1 MVIRLAMPA
10 KLNSYLWQS
19 RHGIF
24 YLRIERNGKE
34 SRKSLRTRDPVVAKS
49 AAYRFGAHIMGGG
62 RDLGFTY
69 REQPDGTVE
78 VTTDGTDADAKA
90 LAEHIKAI
98 GLRERLDR
106 ASRMFALDEEKPIAL
121 VSPGK
126 QQTLEEALRD
136 YKYEA
141 GAGKA
146 ANTWAT
152 YQSGFNKLLAG
163 LGKTTPI
170 ASIDGEKFSKWRR
183 ETLDGKLSP
192 ETISK
197 DLRGIRGLFKWAIKR
212 GRHPGP
218 SPVESADLTPVIKA
232 QQLQKFSQTRQ
243 AFTAADL
250 EKIIPA
256 VMTSEKPCGF
266 WIPLIVFMTGARP
279 GEIAEML
286 LDDIQQ
292 LTDGTLSMQI
302 RKAKTVGSAR
312 TIPLPPALSGI
323 LSYMS
328 DVRRTNPGTTYLF
341 PHLVSQAK
349 NGRWDGPSKDFGK
362 LKTTLGFGRGQ
373 DCYSLRHTWITM
385 SDRVG
390 MSVSAAR
397 QYTGHIPEKKD
408 AHTGYIKSLD
418 FDELKSLGNH

>member
-1 MVIRLAMPA
+1 
-10 KLNSYLWQS
+10 
-19 RHGIF
+19 
-24 YLRIERNGKE
+24 
-34 SRKSLRTRDPVVAKS
+34 
-49 AAYRFGAHIMGGG
+49 MGGG

-78 VTTDGTDADAKA
+78 VSTDGTDADARA

-106 ASRMFALDEEKPIAL
+106 AAQAFALDSAKPIAL

-126 QQTLEEALRD
+126 QQSLEEALRD
-136 YKYEA
+136 YKHEAEA
-141 GAGKA
+141 GKS

-183 ETLDGKLSP
+183 EALDGKLSP

-218 SPVESADLTPVIKA
+218 DPVENADQTAVIKA
-232 QQLQKFSQTRQ
+232 QLTQKFAQARQ
-243 AFTAADL
+243 AFNSGDL
-250 EKIIPA
+250 AKIVPVVLA
-256 VMTSEKPCGF
+256 SEKPCGF
-266 WIPLIVFMTGARP
+266 WIPLFVMMTGARP

-286 LDDIQQ
+286 LDDIRQ
-292 LTDGTLSMQI
+292 LDDGTLSMQI
-302 RKAKTVGSAR
+302 RKAKTVGSYR
-312 TIPLPPALSGI
+312 TIPLPSELSSI
-323 LSYMS
+323 LNYIA
-328 DVRRTNPGTTYLF
+328 DVRRTNPSATHLF
-341 PHLVSQAK
+341 PHLVPQAK

-362 LKTTLGFGRGQ
+362 LKAALGFGRGH

-397 QYTGHIPEKKD
+397 QYTGHVPEKKD
-408 AHTGYIKSLD
+408 AHTGYIKLLD
-418 FDELKSLGNH
+418 FDELKALVLPKIDFATWPGYTMPPIIYTPGQFDAVLSAPAPKKRILRRKPNTNKP